1 MWRALFL
8 SIAIALCLLGLEC
21 LVIDR
26 AVLNVP
32 APASSS
38 YSLDPNDPLAT
49 TPPTP
54 GKRTIQAAE
63 WHPWTLL
70 SVGSVLMLYTVS
82 LRKGG

>member
-26 AVLNVP
+26 AVLNLP
-32 APASSS
+32 APASGSD
-38 YSLDPNDPLAT
+38 SLDPNDPLAT
-49 TPPTP
+49 TPTP
-54 GKRTIQAAE
+54 EKRTIQAAE